1 MNRFFLLQEFH
12 CGAICECGIASFTDG
27 ATGPRPSP
35 FAFPLWILAQRFPR
49 ATDPHATTDRHLT
62 APPPPT
68 AATSPRTETDT
79 DNIRIDRIQY
89 PHATENLAIQCM
101 RQLPGRDMR
110 RIVAPFGPFQLQVG
124 RDEFLTKPFLQDG
137 TCFQGAQRIQ
147 QIVRQLSNS

>member
-12 CGAICECGIASFTDG
+12 CGAICECGIASFTDE

-49 ATDPHATTDRHLT
+49 ATDPHATTDPHLT

-68 AATSPRTETDT
+68 AATSPRTETD
-79 DNIRIDRIQY
+79 NIRIDRIQY
-89 PHATENLAIQCM
+89 PPVPENLAIQRM

-110 RIVAPFGPFQLQVG
+110 RIVTPFRSFQLQVG

-137 TCFQGAQRIQ
+137 TRFQGAQRIQ
-147 QIVRQLSNS
+147 QIVRQLPNS